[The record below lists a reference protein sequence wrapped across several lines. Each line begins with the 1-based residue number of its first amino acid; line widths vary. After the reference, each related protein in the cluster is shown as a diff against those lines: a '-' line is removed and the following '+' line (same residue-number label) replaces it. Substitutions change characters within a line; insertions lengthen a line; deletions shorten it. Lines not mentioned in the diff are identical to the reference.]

1 MTITEKTAYLK
12 GLLEGMNI
20 DESKPE
26 AKLLKAVVET
36 LDELANDL
44 TDVAEDVATL
54 NDYAEELD
62 EDLGAVEEYLLG
74 EDDDDCDCCDCDC
87 DDDDEF
93 ECDGDCECCDEDC
106 DGFYEVECPHCG
118 ANVCFDE
125 TCDPRDLTCPA
136 CMKSFD
142 VLEGADE
149 E

>member
-20 DESKPE
+20 DETKAE
-26 AKLLKAVVET
+26 GKLLKAVIET

-54 NDYAEELD
+54 NDYVEELD
-62 EDLGAVEEYLLG
+62 EDLGAVEEFVYS
-74 EDDDDCDCCDCDC
+74 DDDECDCCDCD
-87 DDDDEF
+87 DEF
-93 ECDGDCECCDEDC
+93 DCDGDCDCCDEEC

-125 TCDPRDLTCPA
+125 TCDPRDLICPS
-136 CMKSFD
+136 CQERFD
-142 VLEGADE
+142 CLEATE
-149 E
+149 EK

>member
-20 DESKPE
+20 DETKAE
-26 AKLLKAVVET
+26 GKLLKAVIDT

-54 NDYAEELD
+54 NDYVEELD
-62 EDLGAVEEYLLG
+62 EDLGAVEEFVYS
-74 EDDDDCDCCDCDC
+74 DDDDCDCDCCDCD
-87 DDDDEF
+87 DDFD
-93 ECDGDCECCDEDC
+93 CDGDCDCCDEDC

-125 TCDPRDLTCPA
+125 TCDPRDLICPS
-136 CMKSFD
+136 CQERFD
-142 VLEGADE
+142 CLEATEDK
-149 E
+149 

>member
-20 DESKPE
+20 DETKAE
-26 AKLLKAVVET
+26 GKLLKAVIET

-54 NDYAEELD
+54 NDYVEELD
-62 EDLGAVEEYLLG
+62 EDLGDVEEYLYS
-74 EDDDDCDCCDCDC
+74 DDDECDCDCCDC
-87 DDDDEF
+87 DDDEF
-93 ECDGDCECCDEDC
+93 ECDGDCDCCDEDC
-106 DGFYEVECPHCG
+106 DGFYEVECPKCG

-125 TCDPRDLTCPA
+125 TCDPRDLICPA
-136 CMKSFD
+136 CQERFD
-142 VLEGADE
+142 CLEGADE

>member
-20 DESKPE
+20 DETKAE
-26 AKLLKAVVET
+26 GKLLKAVIET

-54 NDYAEELD
+54 NDYVEELD
-62 EDLGAVEEYLLG
+62 EDLGAVEEFVYS
-74 EDDDDCDCCDCDC
+74 DDDCDCDCCDCD
-87 DDDDEF
+87 DDYD
-93 ECDGDCECCDEDC
+93 CDGDCDCCDEDC

-125 TCDPRDLTCPA
+125 TCDPREILCPS
-136 CMKSFD
+136 CQEKFD
-142 VLEGADE
+142 CLEAPE
-149 E
+149 AK